1 MSSVPNDDKTTRPS
15 YITIRKRV
23 DWDVWAREIRGKGE
37 SEILRLLLHNTTS
50 IFYYKSF
57 WKKTVFKYK
66 SFCNFNEQLIF
77 PILKCR

>member
-1 MSSVPNDDKTTRPS
+1 MSGAPNDDKTAHPS
-15 YITIRKRV
+15 YITITKRV
-23 DWDVWAREIRGKGE
+23 YSDVWATEIRGKGE

-57 WKKTVFKYK
+57 WKKIVFKYK